1 MLWLYDNK
9 IANSYVWSGWLEVQP
24 SDMNL
29 LLLERTRG
37 YYEWDVGI
45 VEADIR
51 WWISGMVFVDV
62 ELIFWC

>member
-9 IANSYVWSGWLEVQP
+9 IVNSYMWSGWLEVQP